1 MMRKRSL
8 ALLAILLSFSCVFF
22 APSTAKA
29 ESSTPQVGVD
39 LMIICAHPGD
49 EYLFLSGALS
59 LYAGEQ
65 GRSAVVVY
73 LSQSD
78 EATQT
83 AAKAAL
89 ARYGDQVQAVFGAF
103 SANYADSKDLQLRY
117 WDSRAVITYLVGV
130 IREYKPA
137 IVLTHQPLGEYGNGA
152 HIVTSD
158 SVFMAV
164 RYARKQTA
172 IKRVPLCTVPGRC
185 SACSSINMERTW

>member
-1 MMRKRSL
+1 MRKRSL

-22 APSTAKA
+22 APLTAKA

-89 ARYGDQVQAVFGAF
+89 ARYGDQV
-103 SANYADSKDLQLRY
+103 
-117 WDSRAVITYLVGV
+117 
-130 IREYKPA
+130 
-137 IVLTHQPLGEYGNGA
+137 
-152 HIVTSD
+152 
-158 SVFMAV
+158 
-164 RYARKQTA
+164 
-172 IKRVPLCTVPGRC
+172 
-185 SACSSINMERTW
+185 